1 MSYSDDSRPEQLAAD
16 AAPTID
22 DDGSVESGQA
32 LEAEVASLREQVM
45 RYAAE
50 AENTRRRAEKESNDA
65 RAFAIQRFGRDLL
78 GVADNLQRA
87 LQAAPRGSEDPAVK
101 NLVLGI
107 EMTEKEL
114 QSAFD
119 KNGLK
124 RVEPAAGDKF
134 DPNLHQAMMEE
145 PSSEVAGGAV
155 VRTLQ
160 AGYQL
165 YGRIVRPALVI
176 TAVRGSAAAAEPSA
190 AATDGAG
197 GAYPANDAAGP
208 GASVNKTA

>member
-1 MSYSDDSRPEQLAAD
+1 MSYSDDSRPEQLADD
-16 AAPTID
+16 AAPLID
-22 DDGSVESGQA
+22 DDFEVGRDFDRSELERENAA
-32 LEAEVASLREQVM
+32 LKEQVM
-45 RYAAE
+45 RFAAE

-78 GVADNLQRA
+78 GVADNLARA
-87 LQAAPRGSEDPAVK
+87 LQAAPGHSDDPAVK

-107 EMTEKEL
+107 EMTEKAL
-114 QSAFD
+114 QDAFD

-124 RVEPAAGDKF
+124 RVEPTQGDRF
-134 DPNLHQAMMEE
+134 DPNLHQVMMEE
-145 PSSEVAGGAV
+145 PAPGVAGGAV

-176 TAVRGSAAAAEPSA
+176 TAARGVVAAEAPP
-190 AATDGAG
+190 ATEGAG
-197 GAYPANDAAGP
+197 AYAANDAAGP
-208 GASVNKTA
+208 GASIDRTA

>member
-1 MSYSDDSRPEQLAAD
+1 MSFSDDSWPENLADD
-16 AAPTID
+16 AAPLID
-22 DDGSVESGQA
+22 EDEDAGQDLQVELA
-32 LEAEVASLREQVM
+32 ALREQVM

-50 AENTRRRAEKESNDA
+50 AENTKRRAEKETNDA

-87 LQAAPRGSEDPAVK
+87 LQHAPRESEDPAVK

-107 EMTEKEL
+107 DMTEKEL
-114 QSAFD
+114 LSAFD

-124 RVEPAAGDKF
+124 RVEPASGEKF

-145 PSSEVAGGAV
+145 PSAEVAGGSV

-165 YGRIVRPALVI
+165 YGRIVRPALVV
-176 TAVRGSAAAAEPSA
+176 TAARQAASAPSEPAPSA
-190 AATDGAG
+190 STEASS
-197 GAYPANDAAGP
+197 AYAANDPAGP

>member
-1 MSYSDDSRPEQLAAD
+1 MSFSDDSRPEQLADD
-16 AAPTID
+16 AAPLID
-22 DDGSVESGQA
+22 DDYASESGSA
-32 LEAEVASLREQVM
+32 LEAENAALREQVM

-50 AENTRRRAEKESNDA
+50 AENTKRRAEKESNDA
-65 RAFAIQRFGRDLL
+65 RAYAIQRFARDLL

-87 LQAAPRGSEDPAVK
+87 LQAAPRDAEEPALK

-107 EMTEKEL
+107 EMTETEL
-114 QSAFD
+114 LSAFE

-124 RVEPAAGDKF
+124 RVEPGAGEKF

-145 PSSEVAGGAV
+145 AAPGVAGGSV

-160 AGYQL
+160 SGYQL

-176 TAVRGSAAAAEPSA
+176 TAARGGAAEAASPA
-190 AATDGAG
+190 AATDAG
-197 GAYPANDAAGP
+197 GGYAANDAAGP